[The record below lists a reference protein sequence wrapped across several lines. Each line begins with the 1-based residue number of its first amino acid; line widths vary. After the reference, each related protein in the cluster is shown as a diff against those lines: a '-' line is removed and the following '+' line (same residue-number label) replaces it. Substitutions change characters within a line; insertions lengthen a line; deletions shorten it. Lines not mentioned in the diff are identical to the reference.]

1 MIVVKSIIRKMNTP
15 PPPPWRYHH
24 SKSWKFLTHEIKDVY
39 NLNSEYTVVIF
50 LDASLGMM
58 DKIPHKYLEI

>member
-1 MIVVKSIIRKMNTP
+1 MIVVKSINRKMNTP
-15 PPPPWRYHH
+15 LPPEG
-24 SKSWKFLTHEIKDVY
+24 TIIANHENFWHMKLKMFTT
-39 NLNSEYTVVIF
+39 LNSEYTVVIF

>member
-1 MIVVKSIIRKMNTP
+1 MFT
-15 PPPPWRYHH
+15 
-24 SKSWKFLTHEIKDVY
+24 T
-39 NLNSEYTVVIF
+39 LNSEYTVVIF

>member
-1 MIVVKSIIRKMNTP
+1 MKIFDMKLKMFT
-15 PPPPWRYHH
+15 
-24 SKSWKFLTHEIKDVY
+24 T
-39 NLNSEYTVVIF
+39 LNSEYTVVIF